1 MSGTQDSPGII
12 PYALDEV
19 FDFISSSK
27 NREFLLRVS
36 YMEIYNEIITDLLNP
51 KSTNLK
57 IRENVNGEILV
68 EKLTEKVVT
77 SVQDIIVLMKD
88 GEKNRHVGNTNM
100 NEKSSRSHSIFR
112 MVRLLYPIIAK
123 YTQICI
129 YIYLPGIIFCL
140 VQVAESRETS
150 RNSGNDG
157 DFDGAVKV
165 SHLVRNLCNLT
176 FN

>member
-19 FDFISSSK
+19 FDFISNST

-57 IRENVNGEILV
+57 IRENVQGEISV
-68 EKLTEKVVT
+68 DKLTEKVVT
-77 SVQDIIVLMKD
+77 SVQDIIILMKV

-100 NEKSSRSHSIFR
+100 NEKSSRSHTIFR
-112 MVRLLYPIIAK
+112 MVRLIKPIYP
-123 YTQICI
+123 TCI
-129 YIYLPGIIFCL
+129 QLIY
-140 VQVAESRETS
+140 
-150 RNSGNDG
+150 
-157 DFDGAVKV
+157 
-165 SHLVRNLCNLT
+165 
-176 FN
+176 